1 VNFAALGAEVAQS
14 FPAELAGNSSGK
26 LENCAEIE
34 VIPAV

>member
-14 FPAELAGNSSGK
+14 FPAELAGKK
-26 LENCAEIE
+26 LENCAEIA